1 MKYFV
6 TIWLAVVA
14 FNCLID
20 ATPLPEDRA
29 KTPKEVQKINK
40 WLGVDKNSNIL
51 KDILGVANAFL
62 KIEENKQN
70 IEDNANSITDN
81 ADDIETLSTEVSDNA
96 DDISDNAGDISDNAV
111 NISSNAQAI
120 AINTGAIA
128 TNADAIVDNANDI
141 DTLSTEVDANADNI
155 WHNTGEIIVNEGN
168 IIDNKAHIEAIKA
181 IIEIHFGGESTV
193 SPPTTK
199 IPETTS
205 TVIDD
210 TFGSTSDTTTGT
222 TTDPTTTE
230 PTTTVQTTTDEPTTT
245 VQTTTDEPTTTVQT
259 TTVQTT
265 TVQTSTVQTTTGAGD
280 CTIDGFEPDNNGNC
294 FKVGDNKLNW
304 AKALKACK
312 ALGSAILATVPNA
325 VANSFIKGKLS
336 GNSWIGGFDLTKE
349 GTWKWI
355 NGDSWSFVNWKNSN
369 DIKNKDEDCAYMAS
383 SNGKWQDE
391 VCTKKMHYVCMEK

>member
-1 MKYFV
+1 MKYSF

-51 KDILGVANAFL
+51 KDILGVANAFI
-62 KIEENKQN
+62 KIEENKQS

-120 AINTGAIA
+120 TINTGAIA
-128 TNADAIVDNANDI
+128 TNANAIVNNADDI

-193 SPPTTK
+193 SPPSPTTK

-259 TTVQTT
+259 TTVQT
-265 TVQTSTVQTTTGAGD
+265 STVQTTTGASD

-312 ALGSAILATVPNA
+312 ALGSAILATVPDA

-336 GNSWIGGFDLTKE
+336 GNSWIGGYDLTKE